1 MGKYGIRFS
10 KKSRK
15 GKRAIKK
22 LNAIDPALEEK
33 VPSIIPIKYVFIRS
47 YIDNPLSPGNFILL
61 GTVIKKRSPGVFK
74 INFSRSLLISLLGLN
89 PNCKQNVLLLH

>member
-10 KKSRK
+10 RKSRK

-33 VPSIIPIKYVFIRS
+33 VPSIIPIK
-47 YIDNPLSPGNFILL
+47 
-61 GTVIKKRSPGVFK
+61 
-74 INFSRSLLISLLGLN
+74 
-89 PNCKQNVLLLH
+89 